1 MTAVRA
7 NAIEIEYEAIG
18 PHNGAPMILI
28 MGLAMQLTAWPDE
41 FCHALASRGFRVIRF
56 DNRDAGL
63 STKMPAIGWL
73 TTTALLAGA
82 TLRMPVRPPYG
93 LADMASD
100 AVGLMDALHID
111 RAHII
116 GASMGGMIAQIVA
129 AEYPERVK
137 SLVSLMSTSGDPA
150 LPGPAAR
157 VLQALL
163 RPRPRR
169 DPERGIAQT
178 TDFCGWSAAPAFRP
192 RNPSFGR
199 RSSGRSAAAT
209 TRTDGPGNS
218 SQSNRRVAG
227 RTP

>member
-1 MTAVRA
+1 VTAVRA

-63 STKMPAIGWL
+63 STKMPSIGWL
-73 TTTALLAGA
+73 TMTALLAGA

-111 RAHII
+111 RAHIV
-116 GASMGGMIAQIVA
+116 GASMGG
-129 AEYPERVK
+129 
-137 SLVSLMSTSGDPA
+137 
-150 LPGPAAR
+150 
-157 VLQALL
+157 
-163 RPRPRR
+163 
-169 DPERGIAQT
+169 
-178 TDFCGWSAAPAFRP
+178 
-192 RNPSFGR
+192 
-199 RSSGRSAAAT
+199 
-209 TRTDGPGNS
+209 
-218 SQSNRRVAG
+218 
-227 RTP
+227 

>member
-1 MTAVRA
+1 MNGLLDSSAKPIGRTRA
-7 NAIEIEYEAIG
+7 GDSRSRERHRDRIRSDRPAQRRADDPDHG
-18 PHNGAPMILI
+18 PRHAAHRLARRILPRL
-28 MGLAMQLTAWPDE
+28 GEPRLPRHSL
-41 FCHALASRGFRVIRF
+41 

-63 STKMPAIGWL
+63 STKMRAIGWL

-116 GASMGGMIAQIVA
+116 GASMGRMIAQIVA

-178 TDFCGWSAAPAFRP
+178 TDFLRLV
-192 RNPSFGR
+192 GR
-199 RSSGRSAAAT
+199 
-209 TRTDGPGNS
+209 
-218 SQSNRRVAG
+218 
-227 RTP
+227 